1 MSRTKVNYLFVLLKG
16 IAMGAADVVPGVS
29 GGTIAFIS
37 GIYQELIETID
48 KLDFGILKT
57 WKREGFKKTLEVYN
71 LKFLIALFL
80 GIFISIL
87 SLARLISYILEVQPI
102 LVWSFFFGLVIAS
115 ILYIGKQIKKWSI
128 QVIISILLGAAVAYY
143 ITIAAP
149 AEAPDVW
156 YFYFLSGCIA
166 IIAMI
171 LPGISGSFIL
181 VLLGSYTMVLG
192 TLTDAQ
198 DALLTKDW
206 ELLKTSIF
214 RIILFAIGCI
224 IGLKLF
230 SKVLK
235 WMFQHKKEMTLA
247 VLTGFMLGSLNK
259 IWPWKKVLSTRI
271 DRHGKEVTVEATSI
285 LPTSFDG
292 DPQLIG
298 AIILAIIGF
307 ALIFLLEKAAGNK
320 TQNAN

>member
-1 MSRTKVNYLFVLLKG
+1 
-16 IAMGAADVVPGVS
+16 
-29 GGTIAFIS
+29 
-37 GIYQELIETID
+37 
-48 KLDFGILKT
+48 
-57 WKREGFKKTLEVYN
+57 
-71 LKFLIALFL
+71 
-80 GIFISIL
+80 
-87 SLARLISYILEVQPI
+87 
-102 LVWSFFFGLVIAS
+102 
-115 ILYIGKQIKKWSI
+115 
-128 QVIISILLGAAVAYY
+128 VIISILLGAAVAYY